1 MFYQTELT
9 SESLVSLAG
18 VEPTSFANLAT
29 MPLYKGG
36 VLPLNYRDKI
46 GERSRSRTYTELA
59 DFGVTARYPS
69 YWVLRSVIGGSVG
82 SRTLILS
89 VKSRI

>member
-9 SESLVSLAG
+9 SESLVFLLG
-18 VEPTSFANLAT
+18 FEPRPFANLAT

-36 VLPLNYRDKI
+36 VLPLNYRNEF

-59 DFGVTARYPS
+59 DFGVTAR
-69 YWVLRSVIGGSVG
+69 
-82 SRTLILS
+82 
-89 VKSRI
+89 